1 MTHSIILVP
10 ILTTGIVQGL
20 LPALLSSQGLGTGRG
35 ASGGPPCGL
44 WDQHSGQISHLLQLW
59 AAKSLGKGSRRASY
73 SENFPRLT
81 GQSTRVS
88 SKAGCPLETANSSQS
103 FDTFFFS
110 GMLLF
115 RGARPPVENAQAPS
129 RHPQDDKHPVTQRL
143 TFLMRTGDGSAN
155 KCVLVQY
162 KAIVKSWKEW
172 RARGG
177 E

>member
-1 MTHSIILVP
+1 MTPPITLAP

-35 ASGGPPCGL
+35 ALGGPPCGL

-59 AAKSLGKGSRRASY
+59 AAKSLGKGSCRASY

-81 GQSTRVS
+81 GRSTRVS

-115 RGARPPVENAQAPS
+115 RGARNKISLEGSLPS
-129 RHPQDDKHPVTQRL
+129 PLLKMLRL
-143 TFLMRTGDGSAN
+143 PLGTPKMTSTP
-155 KCVLVQY
+155 
-162 KAIVKSWKEW
+162 
-172 RARGG
+172 
-177 E
+177 

>member
-81 GQSTRVS
+81 GWSTRVS

-115 RGARPPVENAQAPS
+115 RGARNKISLEGSLPS
-129 RHPQDDKHPVTQRL
+129 PLLKMLRL
-143 TFLMRTGDGSAN
+143 PLGTPKMTSTL
-155 KCVLVQY
+155 
-162 KAIVKSWKEW
+162 
-172 RARGG
+172 
-177 E
+177 